1 MQAWARNPC
10 ALEGPS
16 YFAPHSVLKG
26 PGGSA
31 VRLESSRALLLH
43 TRCKGLCP
51 AVVFSFAIAIH
62 AAPSN
67 REALWLKKN
76 HPGKLL
82 GIRSESR
89 ANREAVLLTGGVL
102 NALFCLLYTLCGIL
116 GNNVGPMASGLDA
129 GFRSV
134 SDLLPSV
141 LDDMSGRGCG
151 LIRIVRNGLRCC
163 PSHAES
169 QHGWNSCNSM

>member
-10 ALEGPS
+10 ALEGPP

-89 ANREAVLLTGGVL
+89 ANREAGLLTGASL
-102 NALFCLLYTLCGIL
+102 MPLLSSLHPL
-116 GNNVGPMASGLDA
+116 
-129 GFRSV
+129 
-134 SDLLPSV
+134 
-141 LDDMSGRGCG
+141 
-151 LIRIVRNGLRCC
+151 RNPWQQRW
-163 PSHAES
+163 SHG
-169 QHGWNSCNSM
+169 QRP